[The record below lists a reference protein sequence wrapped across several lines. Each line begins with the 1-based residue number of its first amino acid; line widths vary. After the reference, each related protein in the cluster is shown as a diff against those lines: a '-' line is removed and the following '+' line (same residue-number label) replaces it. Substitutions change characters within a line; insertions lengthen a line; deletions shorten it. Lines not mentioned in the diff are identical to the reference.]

1 MITNNNICNTI
12 SNNDSICNKTSS
24 ISHYEYIP
32 ISSNDFCKES
42 ISDLV
47 SKEVKKIV
55 DETNNTGDFDG
66 DDVFV
71 DEVFSLDVDNISVQ
85 EDGTTVVRWCDGEV
99 TFVRCSKDDKNDL
112 YAAFCAA
119 LAKKVYGS
127 TSQVRK
133 LIREYNVENINK
145 KIAEEKRKVTEERM
159 KREKINHDRKIR
171 SMAKRMR
178 LEEEARNY
186 YMSRK

>member
-1 MITNNNICNTI
+1 MIINDNICNTI
-12 SNNDSICNKTSS
+12 SNNDSICNK
-24 ISHYEYIP
+24 ISTVSRYEYTP
-32 ISSNDFCKES
+32 ISSSNFCGES
-42 ISDLV
+42 VSDLI

-55 DETNNTGDFDG
+55 DETNNTEDLNGINIVMKNAFC
-66 DDVFV
+66 
-71 DEVFSLDVDNISVQ
+71 LDVKNISVQ
-85 EDGTTVVRWCDGEV
+85 SDGTTVVRWCDGDV

-133 LIREYNVENINK
+133 IVSEYNVENINK
-145 KIAEEKRKVTEERM
+145 KTAEKKRKATEERM